1 MSNRNVLFFDPDR
14 RLKSVSQHSGLAGWD
29 TVVAIDQEHATRLME
44 VYRFRTGVVFL
55 SGFESDLEINA
66 IRQWIEG
73 VAYETGIQT
82 EWIALLPSGV
92 FLESDGI
99 CRLIKTCCY
108 DYHTLPVDWNRLEA
122 TLGHAHGMAALSPD
136 HAEDVDGEGDPI
148 VSDEKNESRFVW
160 QSPAMR
166 KLRKKVRR
174 FAISEA
180 TGLIRGESGTGKELL
195 AKTIHRFSRHASGPF
210 VAVKCGALSTQLN
223 DLVREQDRFENAS
236 QTNIGL
242 FESADGGT
250 LFLDEIGDLPMEM
263 QINLL
268 HFLDQGMVREID
280 GRVSAVVDTRI
291 IAATDVDLQSLVS
304 AGRFRSNLFYRL
316 NIVNLSLPPLRE
328 REDDIE
334 PLALHF
340 LDRFSGET
348 QRRIKGFSLQALQ
361 VMQNYYWPGNVR
373 ELINRVR
380 RAIIMCEKSV
390 IHPADL
396 GLEARTIPRRVQ
408 RLVEARADAEKKA
421 INTALKRTGNNV
433 SQAARDLGIARRTL
447 YHLKEKHSIA

>member
-14 RLKSVSQHSGLAGWD
+14 RLKSVSQHSGLTGWD
-29 TVVAIDQEHATRLME
+29 TVVAIDKEHATRLME
-44 VYRFRTGVVFL
+44 IYRFRTGVVFL
-55 SGFESDLEINA
+55 SGFESDHEINA

-82 EWIALLPSGV
+82 EWIALLPSGG
-92 FLESDGI
+92 FSESDGI

-122 TLGHAHGMAALSPD
+122 TLGHAHGMAALSPG
-136 HAEDVDGEGDPI
+136 HAEGDLG
-148 VSDEKNESRFVW
+148 VSKDEKNKSRIVW
-160 QSPAMR
+160 KSPAMR
-166 KLRKKVRR
+166 KLHQKVTR
-174 FAISEA
+174 FAISDA

-195 AKTIHRFSRHASGPF
+195 AETIHYYSPRSEGPF
-210 VAVKCGALSTQLN
+210 VPVKCGALSAQLN
-223 DLVREQDRFENAS
+223 KSRLLDGEQDPLENLPQMCA
-236 QTNIGL
+236 GL

-250 LFLDEIGDLPMEM
+250 LFLDEIGDLAMEM
-263 QINLL
+263 QVNLL
-268 HFLDQGMVREID
+268 HFLDQGKDRDIE
-280 GRVSAVVDTRI
+280 GRVSSVADMRI
-291 IAATDVDLQSLVS
+291 IAATDSDLQSLVS
-304 AGRFRSNLFYRL
+304 SGRFRSDLFYRL
-316 NIVNLSLPPLRE
+316 NIVNLSIPPLRE
-328 REDDIE
+328 REEDIE

-380 RAIIMCEKSV
+380 RAIIMCEKSL
-390 IHPADL
+390 INPADL